1 MDVNY
6 IITFFTSYGYHLGL
20 LAISGIFLL
29 GFLKLTGIF
38 KKVPTDKKKHLYFTI
53 SCIISIIACTIYLL
67 VAHQFTWVDY
77 GTLCGSVIALTMV
90 TYNLYECLGFRA
102 IWQQILKLLGK
113 LIMFIIE
120 KIVNKTLTAETL
132 KEKAIELGS
141 ATLVELSRK
150 ARENEIKA
158 QQSVH
163 K

>member
-20 LAISGIFLL
+20 LALSGIFVL

-38 KKVPTDKKKHLYFTI
+38 KKVPTDTKKYLYFGL
-53 SCIISIIACTIYLL
+53 SCALSIIACTIYLL
-67 VAHQFTWVDY
+67 IVKQFTWISY
-77 GTLCGSVIALTMV
+77 GTLCGSVIALTMI
-90 TYNLYECLGFRA
+90 TYNLYEYLGFRA
-102 IWQQILKLLGK
+102 IWQQILKLVGRL
-113 LIMFIIE
+113 LMFIVE
-120 KIVNKTLTAETL
+120 KIVNKTLTTESL
-132 KEKAIELGS
+132 KTKAVELGS